1 MKNTSTAQSAH
12 GPYRLSTRGNPIA
25 AKQRLVSEDGFV
37 NLRVLAALF
46 MGTTGVSLALLA
58 ANPFGR
64 GTGLSASSVIP
75 AASSAR
81 TQQTYAVGQ
90 YVSPLVPPGFDCS
103 KIHELGIDKM
113 ESFRAGAILMFCG
126 GAQGGSASRSESF
139 SQFIKE
145 LLSPLAYGTTDVDLI
160 SGTQDSSHPTQSET
174 FTQGNPDNPLQ
185 IVVAYNDSRGPNLS
199 GASVSTDGGNTFSRL
214 TRANGESP
222 FDNTSGDPVIVYN
235 RPSHTWFT
243 AWLGGGCGSS
253 GIGGYKSTTPWDAN
267 SWTHYC
273 IHAGTFDDRE
283 SGWTDANPSSPFY
296 GRMYVSWNDFGRN
309 AALFVLYST
318 DNGLTW
324 TNERQIASGTPF
336 VRNVQIIGDSVTGDV
351 YIAGM
356 DEGGGGFPH
365 TNANL
370 IFRSTD
376 GGDTWTNTYT
386 GPTFPGPGRVDCPGF
401 YSYFACMY
409 PDNGGYWRHMGWGEP
424 AALNGVVHL
433 VYAAH
438 GNGDDPGDVFYI
450 RSTDRGQTFS
460 VPLQLNTDNTTR
472 AQWQPS
478 LSVAQDGTVLATW
491 YDERESTN
499 CTLGDPSIPCY
510 RIWARKSTDNGATWL
525 PDDTFSDVVS
535 PLPAQPDIG
544 IVPVYAG
551 DYDYAS
557 SMLTQHL
564 HAWVD
569 GRVSINSQSQQ
580 DAFFDKEPIGLF
592 LVVTG
597 IDPGCDSVIFTQ
609 PTDFTVN
616 VSDPV
621 DPGTLD
627 AGDFSVNGTPADTVN
642 YTPNTTTMAFHFNT
656 SPVTNK
662 GPQTIHIPQDAFER
676 ASDHS
681 PVFEFQCTFRYDQTL
696 LQVTDTVPS
705 VGGTFQ
711 PPGPATYTYDMNFDE
726 AVDPNSVQASDLQLN
741 GVSGTTVTNVQV
753 INNNTTAEFTINI
766 ASIVS
771 GTLTVNLPAGAI
783 TDPFGNPN
791 AAFTGTYQYAGSLL
805 PGCGLL
811 VGSGLVLGFAPQNYT
826 QIANNT
832 VQYTFAAS
840 QPAPHDFAV
849 FQTHDPWMATVVKSA
864 ITANGHTYSVFTPA
878 QLAGFNF
885 NDYRVVVLNW
895 DDHFLDEFIN
905 PYQAA
910 IPALEAYVATG
921 GVLWVQGGIQGSV
934 GDNYPMPFG
943 GQGLGANYSPTDWI
957 LDPSSPMMLGVP
969 NPITGSSASHV
980 SFSGLPTQAHAV
992 VTKSDQNGPPVI
1004 YDIPTADTCG
1014 ATPTPTPTATVTP
1027 TATPTTTPTPT
1038 PTTTPTAT
1046 PRPTPTPRPRPTRRP
1061 RPTPP
1066 R

>member
-1 MKNTSTAQSAH
+1 MKNKSSAQSA
-12 GPYRLSTRGNPIA
+12 PSRSTRRCPA
-25 AKQRLVSEDGFV
+25 PARERLVNEGGFFS
-37 NLRVLAALF
+37 LRVLIALF
-46 MGTTGVSLALLA
+46 VGTTGVSLALLP

-64 GTGLSASSVIP
+64 GPGLSTGSAAA
-75 AASSAR
+75 AASSGR
-81 TQQTYAVGQ
+81 TQQTYAINK
-90 YVSPLVPPGFDCS
+90 YISPLVPPGFDCS

-113 ESFRAGAILMFCG
+113 ENFRAGAILIFCG
-126 GAQGGSASRSESF
+126 GAQGGSASTGRSF
-139 SQFIKE
+139 SQFIRK
-145 LLSPLAYGTTDVDLI
+145 LLSPLAYGNVDVDLI
-160 SGTQDSSHPTQSET
+160 SGIQNSSHSTQSET

-199 GASVSTDGGNTFSRL
+199 GASVSTDGGNTFDRL
-214 TRANGESP
+214 TRPNGQSP
-222 FDNTSGDPVIVYN
+222 FDNTFGDPVILYN
-235 RPSHTWFT
+235 RPSGTWFT
-243 AWLGGGCGSS
+243 AWLDGGCGSE
-253 GIGGYKSTTPWDAN
+253 GIGGYKSTTPWDPN

-273 IHAGTFDDRE
+273 IHTGSMDDRE
-283 SGWTDANPSSPFY
+283 SGWTDTNSSSPFY
-296 GRMYVSWNDFGRN
+296 GRMYVSWNDFSRGDG
-309 AALFVLYST
+309 ALFVRYST

-324 TNERQIASGTPF
+324 TNERQITSGNPF
-336 VRNVQIIGDSVTGDV
+336 VRNVQIIGDLVTGDV

-365 TNANL
+365 NDANL
-370 IFRSTD
+370 FFRSTD

-438 GNGDDPGDVFYI
+438 GNGSDAGDVFYI
-450 RSTDRGQTFS
+450 RSIDRGQTFS
-460 VPLQLNTDNTTR
+460 APLQLNTDGTTR

-478 LSVAQDGTVLATW
+478 LSVAQDGTLLATW

-499 CTLGDPSIPCY
+499 CTLGDPGVPCY
-510 RIWARKSTDNGATWL
+510 RMWARKSTDNGATWL

-544 IVPVYAG
+544 VVPVYAG

-557 SMLTQHL
+557 SMVIQHL

-580 DAFFDKEPIGLF
+580 DAFFDKEPIGVF

-597 IDPGCDSVIFTQ
+597 IDPECNSVIFTH
-609 PTDFTVN
+609 PIDFTVN

-627 AGDFSVNGTPADTVN
+627 AGDFTVNGTPADTVS
-642 YTPNTTTMAFHFNT
+642 YTPNTTTMTFHFKS
-656 SPVTNK
+656 SPVINK
-662 GPQTIHIPQDAFER
+662 GLQTLHIPQDAFER

-696 LQVTDTVPS
+696 LQVTDTVPP

-711 PPGPATYTYDMNFDE
+711 PPGPATYTYDMNFNE
-726 AVDPNSVQASDLQLN
+726 PVNPNSVQTSDLQ
-741 GVSGTTVTNVQV
+741 VSGLSATTVTNVQV
-753 INNNTTAEFTINI
+753 INNNMTVEFTIDI
-766 ASIVS
+766 GSIVS
-771 GTLTVNLPAGAI
+771 GTLTVSLPAGAI
-783 TDPFGNPN
+783 TDQFGNPN
-791 AAFTGTYQYAGSLL
+791 AVFTGIYQYVGSVL
-805 PGCGLL
+805 PGCGLV
-811 VGSGLVLGFAPQNYT
+811 VGSGLTLGYSPNGYT
-826 QIANNT
+826 PIANNT
-832 VQYTFAAS
+832 VQYTFGAG
-840 QPAPHDFAV
+840 QPAPHDFAI
-849 FQTHDPWMATVVKSA
+849 FQTHNPWQATVIASA
-864 ITANGHTYSVFTPA
+864 VTGNGHSYSVFPPG

-895 DDHFLDEFIN
+895 DDHFLTEFIN

-921 GVLWVQGGIQGSV
+921 GVVWVQGGIQGSV
-934 GDNYPMPFG
+934 GDNYPVPFG
-943 GQGLGANYSPTDWI
+943 GEGLGADYSPSDWI

-969 NPITGSSASHV
+969 NPITGNSASHV

-992 VTKSDQNGPPVI
+992 VTKTDQNGPPVI
-1004 YDIPTADTCG
+1004 YDIPTSDTCG
-1014 ATPTPTPTATVTP
+1014 ATPSPTPTATATP
-1027 TATPTTTPTPT
+1027 TATPTTTPTS
-1038 PTTTPTAT
+1038 TPTAT
-1046 PRPTPTPRPRPTRRP
+1046 ATATPRHTPTPRPRPSPLP
-1061 RPTPP
+1061 RPTQP

>member
-1 MKNTSTAQSAH
+1 MKNKSTAQPAP
-12 GPYRLSTRGNPIA
+12 GRYNLSTRSSLVA
-25 AKQRLVSEDGFV
+25 VKQKLVSEGGFS
-37 NLRVLAALF
+37 NLRVLVALF
-46 MGTTGVSLALLA
+46 MAMTGVSLALFA

-64 GTGLSASSVIP
+64 GIGSSTGSAGP
-75 AASSAR
+75 AASSAPA
-81 TQQTYAVGQ
+81 QQTYAINK
-90 YVSPLVPPGFDCS
+90 YISPLVPPGFDCS

-113 ESFRAGAILMFCG
+113 ENFRAGAILIFCG
-126 GAQGGSASRSESF
+126 GAQGSSVSGRRSF
-139 SQFIKE
+139 TQFTKE
-145 LLSPLAYGTTDVDLI
+145 LLSPLTFGTTDVDLI
-160 SGTQDSSHPTQSET
+160 TGTQDSSHSTQSET

-199 GASVSTDGGNTFSRL
+199 GASVSTDRL
-214 TRANGESP
+214 TRANGQSP
-222 FDNTSGDPVIVYN
+222 FDNTFGDPVILYN
-235 RPSHTWFT
+235 RSSRTWFT
-243 AWLGGGCGSS
+243 AWLDAGCGSQ
-253 GIGGYKSTTPWDAN
+253 GIGGYKSTTPWDPN

-273 IHAGTFDDRE
+273 IHTGTFDDRE

-296 GRMYVSWNDFGRN
+296 GRMYVSWNDFARGGG
-309 AALFVLYST
+309 ALFVRYST

-336 VRNVQIIGDSVTGDV
+336 VRNVQIIGDLVTNDV

-365 TNANL
+365 NNANL

-376 GGDTWTNTYT
+376 GGNTWTNTYT
-386 GPTFPGPGRVDCPGF
+386 GPTFPGPGRIDCPGF

-438 GNGDDPGDVFYI
+438 GNGSDAGDVFYI

-460 VPLQLNTDNTTR
+460 APLQLNTDSSTR

-478 LSVAQDGTVLATW
+478 LSVAQDGTLLATW
-491 YDERESTN
+491 YDERESIS
-499 CTLGDPSIPCY
+499 CTLGDPGVPCY
-510 RIWARKSTDNGATWL
+510 RIWARKSTDNGATWS

-544 IVPVYAG
+544 VVPVYAG

-580 DAFFDKEPIGLF
+580 DAFFDKEPIGVGF
-592 LVVTG
+592 VVTG
-597 IDPGCDSVIFTQ
+597 IEPACNSVVATQ

-621 DPGTLD
+621 DPNTLQP
-627 AGDFSVNGTPADTVN
+627 GDFTVNGTPADTVS
-642 YTPNTTTMAFHFNT
+642 YTPNTTTMVFHFNT
-656 SPVTNK
+656 SPLINQ
-662 GPQTIHIPQDAFER
+662 GLQTMHIPQDAIER
-676 ASDHS
+676 ASDDS

-696 LQVTDTVPS
+696 LQVMDTVPP

-711 PPGPATYTYDMNFDE
+711 PPGPDTYTYDMTFNE
-726 AVDPNSVQASDLQLN
+726 AVDPTSVQTGDLQLS
-741 GVSGTTVTNVQV
+741 GVSAATVTNAQV
-753 INNNTTAEFTINI
+753 INNNMTAEFTINI
-766 ASIVS
+766 GSIVS

-783 TDPFGNPN
+783 TDQFGNPN
-791 AAFTGTYQYAGSLL
+791 APFTGTYQYVGSLL
-805 PGCGLL
+805 PGCGL
-811 VGSGLVLGFAPQNYT
+811 VVASGLVLGFLPWNYT

-832 VQYTFAAS
+832 VQYTFDAS
-840 QPAPHDFAV
+840 QPAPADFAI
-849 FQTHDPWMATVVKSA
+849 FQTHDPWGATVVKGA

-878 QLAGFNF
+878 QLTGFNF

-895 DDHFLDEFIN
+895 DDHFLTDFIS
-905 PYQAA
+905 PYESA

-943 GQGLGANYSPTDWI
+943 GEGLGADYSPSDWI

-969 NPITGSSASHV
+969 NPITGNSASHV
-980 SFSGLPTQAHAV
+980 SFSGLPGRAHAV
-992 VTKSDQNGPPVI
+992 VTKSDQNGLPVI
-1004 YDIPTADTCG
+1004 YDIPATDTCG
-1014 ATPTPTPTATVTP
+1014 ATPSPTPTATPSTTPTPTAT
-1027 TATPTTTPTPT
+1027 PTPS
-1038 PTTTPTAT
+1038 PSVT
-1046 PRPTPTPRPRPTRRP
+1046 PRPTPTPRPIPTPRP

-1066 R
+1066 S